1 MAAGNR
7 HLTYKAALNDIERTS
22 PGAKHSFYFGFL
34 DRAAAHFAPE
44 AEADRAELGA
54 CRTCGAPTTA
64 EVCAFC
70 RLVERAGG
78 AVPEAGTP
86 TAVPVELGP
95 TRSASS
101 LTDGSIVAGGVR

>member
-7 HLTYKAALNDIERTS
+7 HLTYKAALNDIEAAS

-44 AEADRAELGA
+44 AEADRVELGA
-54 CRTCGAPTTA
+54 CASCGAPTTA

-70 RLVERAGG
+70 RLVDRAGG
-78 AVPEAGTP
+78 ALPESGTP
-86 TAVPVELGP
+86 TAVAVELGP
-95 TRSASS
+95 TRATSGA
-101 LTDGSIVAGGVR
+101 VR